1 MKLEITPQKIVEIA
15 SYFTV
20 IAHTKGRLRVRVNPK
35 IQNEVTD
42 VSLSDIETLPSKI
55 NGIKKIKINKVIAS
69 VTIEYDNAIFPKEK
83 WDDLINGE
91 NIDEVLEIIEKLQK
105 EMV

>member
-1 MKLEITPQKIVEIA
+1 MEITPEKIVEIA

-20 IAHTKGRLRVRVNPK
+20 ISHIKGRLRVRVNPK

-42 VSLSDIETLPSKI
+42 VSLSDIETLPTKI
-55 NGIKKIKINKVIAS
+55 NGIKKIKINKIVAS
-69 VTIEYDNAIFPKEK
+69 VTIEYDNAIFPKER

-91 NIDEVLEIIEKLQK
+91 NIDEVLKIIEKLQK
-105 EMV
+105 EIN